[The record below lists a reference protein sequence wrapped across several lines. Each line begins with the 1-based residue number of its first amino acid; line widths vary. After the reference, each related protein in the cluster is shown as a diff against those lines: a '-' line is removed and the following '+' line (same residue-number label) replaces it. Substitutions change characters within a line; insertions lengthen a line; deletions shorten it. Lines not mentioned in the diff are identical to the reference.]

1 MTNKGAGMKTKDI
14 QAMDLASN
22 FEKLEDE
29 NKEKLLI
36 IGKKL
41 LSIKSLVADKNTGM
55 KIRNGNF
62 EHEN

>member
-1 MTNKGAGMKTKDI
+1 MKTEDI
-14 QAMDLASN
+14 QIIDLASN

-29 NKEKLLI
+29 NKEKLLL

-55 KIRNGNF
+55 KLRKEKF
-62 EHEN
+62 KHEN

>member
-1 MTNKGAGMKTKDI
+1 MKDEDVQVI
-14 QAMDLASN
+14 DLASN

-41 LSIKSLVADKNTGM
+41 LSIKSLVTGETTSL
-55 KIRNGNF
+55 KIRGERF
-62 EHEN
+62 GTE

>member
-1 MTNKGAGMKTKDI
+1 MKTEDMQI
-14 QAMDLASN
+14 IDLASN

-41 LSIKSLVADKNTGM
+41 LSIKTLVADKSTGL
-55 KIRNGNF
+55 KLRKKNL